1 MHSSNYWGELPPV
14 GDVTGNV
21 TNDWQFQGPT
31 FDSPHPGTGAKPGRP
46 GPYGVAIDQF
56 VANKSMANIVADYYA
71 GLVAKDPSGVVVMP
85 TTVDDW
91 DVDMQKENW
100 SNMPMVQVN
109 PNSTYNMPMVTRKG
123 QAIPAKFQKASIV
136 NAMRGGRSG
145 MSSAASAAAG
155 GWGSSGRGEFDG
167 GYGDAGM
174 GEGMGGFGGWT

>member
-56 VANKSMANIVADYYA
+56 VADKSMANIVADYYA

-91 DVDMQKENW
+91 DVNMKSKNW
-100 SNMPMVQVN
+100 SNMPMVN
-109 PNSTYNMPMVTRKG
+109 PKG
-123 QAIPAKFQKASIV
+123 SAIPAKFQKASIL
-136 NAMRGGRSG
+136 NAMLSSVGGRSG

-155 GWGSSGRGEFDG
+155 GWGTSGRGEFDG